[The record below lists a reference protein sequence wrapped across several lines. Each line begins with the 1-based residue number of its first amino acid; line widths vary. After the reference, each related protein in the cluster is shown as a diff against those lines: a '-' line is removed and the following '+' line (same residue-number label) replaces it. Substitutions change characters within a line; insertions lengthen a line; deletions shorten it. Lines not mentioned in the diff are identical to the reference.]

1 MQKFSDFIKAQN
13 LVKSKKEIDEK
24 AKAFNESYEA
34 KLKEFGVTSPT
45 ELNEDQKNEF
55 FEYLKTLKTDNK
67 SVNEKEIKNEKD
79 FTAYAEEVLKQAH
92 GEDFDQKIAD
102 KVISD
107 LIKDKKEDEDWGSVI
122 GRLTSGFGK

>member
-24 AKAFNESYEA
+24 AKVFNESYEA
-34 KLKEFGVTSPT
+34 KLKELGVTSPA
-45 ELNEDQKNEF
+45 ELDDSQKNEF
-55 FEYLKTLKTDNK
+55 FEYLKTLNIDNT
-67 SVNEKEIKNEKD
+67 VINEKEIKNEKD

-92 GEDFDQKIAD
+92 GKNYDQKIAD

-107 LIKDKKEDEDWGSVI
+107 LIKNKKDDDWGSVI
-122 GRLTSGFGK
+122 GRLTSGLGK

>member
-24 AKAFNESYEA
+24 TKAFNESYED
-34 KLKEFGVTSPT
+34 KLKEFGVTSPI
-45 ELNEDQKNEF
+45 ELNESQKDEF
-55 FEYLKTLKTDNK
+55 FEYLKTLKIDST

-79 FTAYAEEVLKQAH
+79 FTAYAEEVLKHAH

-107 LIKDKKEDEDWGSVI
+107 LIKDKKEDEDWGSII

>member
-1 MQKFSDFIKAQN
+1 MQKFSDFIKAQK
-13 LVKSKKEIDEK
+13 LVNSKKEVDER

-34 KLKEFGVTSPT
+34 KLKELGVTSPL
-45 ELNEDQKNEF
+45 ELNEGQQNEF
-55 FEYLKTLKTDNK
+55 FEYLKTLNTDKK

-79 FTAYAEEVLKQAH
+79 FTTYAEEILKQAH
-92 GEDFDQKIAD
+92 PDDYDEKIAN

>member
-1 MQKFSDFIKAQN
+1 MQKFSDFIKSQKLLN
-13 LVKSKKEIDEK
+13 SKKAVDEK
-24 AKAFNESYEA
+24 SKAFNESYEA
-34 KLKEFGVTSPT
+34 KLKEYGVTSPI
-45 ELNEDQKNEF
+45 ELSESQKNEF
-55 FEYLKTLKTDNK
+55 FEYLKSLKTDSK

-79 FTAYAEEVLKQAH
+79 FTSYAEQVLKQAH
-92 GEDFDQKIAD
+92 GDDYDEKIAN